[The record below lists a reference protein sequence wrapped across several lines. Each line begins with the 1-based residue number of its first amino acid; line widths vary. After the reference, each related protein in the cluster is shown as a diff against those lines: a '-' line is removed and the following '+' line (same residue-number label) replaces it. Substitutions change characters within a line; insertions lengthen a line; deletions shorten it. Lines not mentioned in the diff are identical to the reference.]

1 MTCSFHL
8 ASAQSAGWVPS
19 SVRVGKL
26 MSASSSQPPGAR
38 LLGWGRGVS
47 GLVLLGEVEGIVRDG
62 WEKADVLEG
71 ALHEFWPVGQGAG
84 EHAAVDEVEG
94 LGKVPVFF

>member
-1 MTCSFHL
+1 
-8 ASAQSAGWVPS
+8 
-19 SVRVGKL
+19 
-26 MSASSSQPPGAR
+26 
-38 LLGWGRGVS
+38 
-47 GLVLLGEVEGIVRDG
+47 VEGIVRDG

-94 LGKVPVFF
+94 LGKVPVFFKVFHVEGEVWWDASRRGPVSW